1 MEMGLGLLQVGSP
14 GRFPGPLEKSLLEA
28 AGLGHVYAGEREMS
42 RSGLWV
48 FFLAGL
54 SVQLLLRFLR
64 PAGPETYRCVCELGF
79 STCCLAVQYLQDGG
93 FFFFFRDLIFIRK
106 SDI

>member
-1 MEMGLGLLQVGSP
+1 MLKASGRRNWEGSMEMGLGLLQVGSP

-48 FFLAGL
+48 FF
-54 SVQLLLRFLR
+54 
-64 PAGPETYRCVCELGF
+64 
-79 STCCLAVQYLQDGG
+79 
-93 FFFFFRDLIFIRK
+93 
-106 SDI
+106 